1 MNTERASTIGWREW
15 VTLPHFCPAQIKA
28 KVDTGA
34 KTSSLHAEE
43 LTVIES
49 DDEVLVQFE
58 FYPELDNRETM
69 EVITAPVVDFRTIKS
84 SNGQT
89 QTRPVIRTEM
99 EMAGRSFEI
108 DLTLTSRSSMEHRML
123 LGRRFLENRYQV
135 DPGKSFVLTGEEIS

>member
-1 MNTERASTIGWREW
+1 MNAQRASTIGWREW
-15 VTLPHFCPAQIKA
+15 VTLPDFCPAQIKA

-49 DDEVLVQFE
+49 DDQVLVQFE
-58 FYPELDNRETM
+58 FYPDLDDRETM

-99 EMAGRSFEI
+99 EIASQSFEV
-108 DLTLTSRSSMEHRML
+108 DLTLTSRSAMGHRML
-123 LGRRFLENRYQV
+123 LGRRFLENRYHV
-135 DPGKSFVLTGEEIS
+135 DPGKSFVLTGGEMS